1 MGMKLHCKGKQKE
14 ADKIAAFL
22 MNVSERL
29 LFHIPLYKIGKA
41 FGISREDILDI
52 FIQGVYDGFF
62 ILDWIYHCPTCG
74 NVAYEAPTLHR
85 ALSQNFCTVCNKAFD
100 NTLDSNVEA
109 CFSIHPRF
117 KMLDPLFRLNYIAE
131 IGKNIRNGQYRTW
144 DTPNAVRGVDIIQNS
159 LYRKLMRSEVLTEDQ
174 SLRLTN
180 ATIFFVDITNSAKL
194 YASLG
199 DQKTFFLLKES
210 VRILFNTIEK
220 CGGVPVKTVGSVV
233 MGAFIDPNKAFQA
246 AVRALRLLIKY
257 TQNKPVNERLEIK
270 MGLHSGPV
278 LMVTLNNLLDYIG
291 LTVNSALDI
300 TYTALPNEIVIS
312 QEIFNN
318 RSVKRSILSVTD
330 TVQKQE
336 IRFQGNPCDYTLYHI
351 KIPNQDSHSKN

>member
-144 DTPNAVRGVDIIQNS
+144 DTPNAVRGVDVIQNG
-159 LYRKLMRSEVLTEDQ
+159 LYRELMRSEVLIGDQ
-174 SLRLTN
+174 SLRLSN
-180 ATIFFVDITNSAKL
+180 ITILFTDIKDSTKL
-194 YASLG
+194 YTALG
-199 DQKTFFLLKES
+199 DTKAFTLVKDHI
-210 VRILFNTIEK
+210 RILFAAIGK
-220 CGGVPVKTVGSVV
+220 CGGVPVKTIGDGV
-233 MGAFIDPNKAFQA
+233 MGVFTDPGKAFNA
-246 AVRALRLLIKY
+246 ALKAQRQLMRYA
-257 TQNKPVNERLEIK
+257 QNKSIADRLEVKI
-270 MGLHSGPV
+270 GLHAGPV
-278 LMVTLNNLLDYIG
+278 LLVTLNNRLDYFG
-291 LTVNSALDI
+291 LTVNTAAHI
-300 TYTALPNEIVIS
+300 QKTALANEIVIS
-312 QEIFNN
+312 QDIFDNQ
-318 RSVKRSILSVTD
+318 SVKRSILSVTD

-336 IRFQGNPCDYTLYHI
+336 IQFKGNPTNYTLYHI
-351 KIPNQDSHSKN
+351 KIQNPKTDTQ